1 MGRYPPPN
9 MSIKRPF
16 NLKGWIADH
25 RDLLKPPVGNK
36 NLYADAGDYIVMV
49 VGGPNAR
56 KDYHWNETEELFYQV
71 EGDIEV
77 GIQENGRAVTIPIK
91 EGEMFLLPGRV
102 PHQPRRGAGTVGLVI
117 EVKRDDRELEDGLQW
132 YCEKCNNLLHEYRFV
147 LHNIE
152 KDFLPRFKEFYTDVD
167 LRTCKKCGHV
177 MEADK
182 RFM

>member
-1 MGRYPPPN
+1 MA
-9 MSIKRPF
+9 IKRPF
-16 NLKGWIADH
+16 NLKGWIADN

-36 NLYADAGDYIVMV
+36 NLYHDAGDYIVMC

-77 GIQENGRAVTIPIK
+77 GIQEDGKAVTIPIK
-91 EGEMFLLPGRV
+91 EGEMFLLPSRV

-117 EVKRDDRELEDGLQW
+117 ECKRDDRELEDGLQW
-132 YCEKCNNLLHEYRFV
+132 YCEKCNHKLHEYRFV

-152 KDFLPRFKEFYTDVD
+152 TDFLPRFKAFYTDED
-167 LRTCKKCGHV
+167 LRTCKNCGHV

-182 RFM
+182 RFL